1 MAMKIQPE
9 LLTKTA
15 FDREVERRALDQ
27 SFSARFIKTC
37 NCVPDNKNKRRL
49 KYTYGIVQGI
59 DSGLSN
65 NKIQN
70 TDSANRMRNIAMSMT
85 TSYMVRNKIV
95 DIDILDAENISLE
108 QVADQY
114 TNDYHRTQLMVESIQ
129 NNEFIKNAIHDLA
142 KDGKPFK
149 SKNHDEIH
157 EAESKIEEFELKLTG
172 ASGGM
177 TFYYETMIR
186 QLENKIQ
193 DLKRDEF
200 LNGDFS
206 IEDICFK
213 VVTDWNRNSLREA
226 IWYLSK
232 TAQNKLIRLIVKC
245 YKHMYVDEI
254 SAYRKKK
261 NSDRRKE
268 SMKKYN
274 KKTLSAEDKLELVQ
288 LGKADGITQKEV
300 AALIG
305 CSVRTVQYYWNTAS

>member
-129 NNEFIKNAIHDLA
+129 NNEFIKNAIHEVA
-142 KDGKPFK
+142 NDGKPFK
-149 SKNHDEIH
+149 SKNHDEIQ
-157 EAESKIEEFELKLTG
+157 EAESKIEEFELKLAG

-177 TFYYETMIR
+177 MFYYETIIR

-200 LNGDFS
+200 LTGDFS

-213 VVTDWNRNSLREA
+213 VVADWNRNTLRDA

-232 TAQNKLIRLIVKC
+232 TAQNKLIRLIVKS
-245 YKHMYVDEI
+245 YKSMYEDEI
-254 SAYRKKK
+254 KAYRKKK

-268 SMKKYN
+268 AMKKNN
-274 KKTLSAEDKLELVQ
+274 KKSLSAEDKLELVQ